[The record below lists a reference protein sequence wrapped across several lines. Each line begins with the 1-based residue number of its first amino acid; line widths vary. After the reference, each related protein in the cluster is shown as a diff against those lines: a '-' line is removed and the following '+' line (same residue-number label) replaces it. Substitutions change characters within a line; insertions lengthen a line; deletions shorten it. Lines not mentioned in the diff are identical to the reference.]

1 LIIAKLIGGMSSG
14 VGMSIHVHLERFEG
28 PLALL
33 LYLIRQEEMDIFD
46 INIHQIT
53 HQYLEYIKAMRKLD
67 LEVAGEFVAMAAT
80 LLHIKSRM
88 LLPQYDGEEGV
99 EGVVEDPRKELV
111 QKLVEYQK
119 IQELSKQLY
128 DRPLLGRDV
137 FARGACED
145 FESLEEGDIV
155 TEENPLFSLI
165 AAYRHALK
173 NMKKTLH
180 RVVGDLQSIASRIM
194 EMKDRIIIGQRIG
207 FGQLITETGPT
218 ASGQVLVTFLSV
230 LELARMNLISVFQSE
245 PFSEIHIEGKREIEG
260 DAVSRVENFD
270 NVGAEAKAEA
280 LIESAQLTLQEV
292 EMEDE
297 PAAVATEWST
307 DAATDEEIFA
317 EENRINNEELALAS
331 EPVSLNEE
339 VNGEAKEETEIGP
352 DPVI

>member
-1 LIIAKLIGGMSSG
+1 
-14 VGMSIHVHLERFEG
+14 MSIHVHLERFEG

-53 HQYLEYIKAMRKLD
+53 RQYLEYIKAMRKLD

-88 LLPQYDGEEGV
+88 LLPQYEGEEGG
-99 EGVVEDPRKELV
+99 EAPEDPRKELV
-111 QKLVEYQK
+111 QRLVEYQK

-137 FARGACED
+137 FARGECED
-145 FESLEEGDIV
+145 FEALEEGEVVVD
-155 TEENPLFSLI
+155 ENPLFSLI

-180 RVVGDLQSIASRIM
+180 RVVGDLQSIASRIL
-194 EMKDRIIIGQRIG
+194 EMKDRIVIGQRIG
-207 FGQLITETGPT
+207 FNQLLTETGPG
-218 ASGQVLVTFLSV
+218 ASGQVLVTFLSL

-245 PFSEIHIEGKREIEG
+245 PFAEIHVEGRRRIEG
-260 DAVSRVENFD
+260 DVVSRVENFD

-280 LIESAQLTLQEV
+280 LIENAQLSLQEV
-292 EMEDE
+292 ETEE
-297 PAAVATEWST
+297 GAERAPVANEWAT
-307 DAATDEEIFA
+307 DAATDDEILA
-317 EENRINNEELALAS
+317 EENRILSEEA
-331 EPVSLNEE
+331 
-339 VNGEAKEETEIGP
+339 NGETKEQEHEQKQEPTEQEP
-352 DPVI
+352 SL